1 MTTTLKT
8 LLLVLLVLPVSGFAC
23 GHGYQRTTHMQNNIY
38 YIGCAPI
45 PGYYELSA
53 QGFADRARS
62 MGDAMKGAIGGV
74 AGISGQLQ
82 DNQRF
87 LDRPEIKKLL
97 KGYWMYASE
106 GEKQSN
112 RKIAYQD
119 SCAAMFLKAN
129 GLNTDG
135 FMQVRGF
142 GGDTKG
148 AMLMFF
154 GPQIPRPSS
163 PDNVRVTLSQSDEKP
178 QTVRALNYSE
188 PGSTWGVIVLEMP
201 TLEAALESMEDRKTI
216 GVAMNGKTLVEIKW
230 HNGIEA
236 RDKLRQCENS
246 RVAAARERN

>member
-1 MTTTLKT
+1 MTILKT
-8 LLLVLLVLPVSGFAC
+8 LFLAFLALPIAGFAC
-23 GHGYQRTTHMQNNIY
+23 GHGQQRTGYMQNNVH

-97 KGYWMYASE
+97 KGYWMF
-106 GEKQSN
+106 GLDDEKQSTK
-112 RKIAYQD
+112 KISYQD
-119 SCAAMFLKAN
+119 SCAAMFFKAN
-129 GLNTDG
+129 GLSTDG

-142 GGDTKG
+142 SGDAKG
-148 AMLMFF
+148 AALMFF
-154 GPQIPRPSS
+154 GPQIPRPSG
-163 PDNVRVTLSQSDEKP
+163 PDNVKVTLTQSDEKP

-216 GVAMNGKTLVEIKW
+216 GVAMNGQTLVEIKW
-230 HNGIEA
+230 HDGIAA
-236 RDKLRQCENS
+236 RDKLRQCEVNRLTS
-246 RVAAARERN
+246 AKGRK